1 MIFTLFFVLQVEH
14 VHVAITLQFGR
25 SGGSYHTQRGTHS
38 IVLISPSGTRS
49 DILKKRSRDTTD
61 KGFENWEFMTVLHW
75 DESPKGLWKLE
86 VSDSMS
92 QDWSHKVLKWR
103 LKFSGT
109 CDIKNV
115 FNIEINETEI
125 CGTHCRRGCPAPQ
138 QAFSEKCVDCS
149 RYCDC
154 TTGEC
159 VSACDESL
167 VADNT
172 LKHCKRSMERGHGA
186 GHSGVGGS
194 SSEDQHHVTPAVSMP
209 LSAKFAI
216 ICLSLVVI
224 SVMVAG
230 IAYFAAK
237 MPSMKNLPTNGYHSM
252 ARYPCADGGSG
263 EKDGGVMT
271 DGEDEGCGVNI
282 EVGMTEDEDDERDVV
297 IGDEEKVKL
306 NVVKS

>member
-1 MIFTLFFVLQVEH
+1 M
-14 VHVAITLQFGR
+14 AITLQFGR
-25 SGGSYHTQRGTHS
+25 NGGSYHTQRGKHS

-49 DILKKRSRDTTD
+49 DILKKRARDTTSD

-75 DESPKGLWKLE
+75 DESPKGVWKLE
-86 VSDSMS
+86 VSDAMN

-125 CGTHCRRGCPAPQ
+125 CGTHCRRDCPAP

-172 LKHCKRSMERGHGA
+172 LKHCKRSMERGHGNGYNGA
-186 GHSGVGGS
+186 GGS
-194 SSEDQHHVTPAVSMP
+194 GNGDQHHVTPAVSMP

-216 ICLSLVVI
+216 ICLSLVVV

-237 MPSMKNLPTNGYHSM
+237 MPSMKNLPKTNGYHSM
-252 ARYPCADGGSG
+252 ARYPCADGGG
-263 EKDGGVMT
+263 VEKDDGVIT
-271 DGEDEGCGVNI
+271 DGDEGCGVEI
-282 EVGMTEDEDDERDVV
+282 GLIGDEDEDDIV
-297 IGDEEKVKL
+297 IGGDEEKAKL
-306 NVVKS
+306 NVIKS

>member
-1 MIFTLFFVLQVEH
+1 MEH
-14 VHVAITLQFGR
+14 VHVAITLSFGSR
-25 SGGSYHTQRGTHS
+25 GGRSYHTQRGQHS
-38 IVLISPSGTRS
+38 IVLTSPSGTRS
-49 DILKKRSRDTTD
+49 DILRRRARDTTSD
-61 KGFENWEFMTVLHW
+61 KGFENWEFLSVLHW
-75 DESPKGLWKLE
+75 DESPKGVWKLT
-86 VSDSMS
+86 VRDASS

-115 FNIEINETEI
+115 FNIDINETEI

-138 QAFSEKCVDCS
+138 QVFAEKCVDCS
-149 RYCDC
+149 QYCDC

-159 VSACDESL
+159 VSACDEKL

-172 LKHCKRSMERGHGA
+172 LRHCKRSMERDNGG
-186 GHSGVGGS
+186 GGNNGDSGYGD
-194 SSEDQHHVTPAVSMP
+194 EEKHRLKPAVSMP

-237 MPSMKNLPTNGYHSM
+237 MPNMKNLPKSKGYHSM
-252 ARYPCADGGSG
+252 ARYPCADGGGGGDENAIASG
-263 EKDGGVMT
+263 ESGNDVRLTDDDDGV
-271 DGEDEGCGVNI
+271 DVEDS
-282 EVGMTEDEDDERDVV
+282 
-297 IGDEEKVKL
+297 EKVKL
-306 NVVKS
+306 NVVTS